1 MARVHVGTSWSYGAQ
16 VSGEGT
22 SWSYGAQVSG
32 EGTSWSYGA
41 QVSGEGVCG
50 YLMELWSTG
59 EWRGP
64 VPHGVMEHR

>member
-1 MARVHVGTSWSYGAQ
+1 M
-16 VSGEGT
+16 
-22 SWSYGAQVSG
+22 SG

-59 EWRGP
+59 EWRGGRY
-64 VPHGVMEHR
+64 VGTSWSYGARGEYVGTSTHGVMEHR